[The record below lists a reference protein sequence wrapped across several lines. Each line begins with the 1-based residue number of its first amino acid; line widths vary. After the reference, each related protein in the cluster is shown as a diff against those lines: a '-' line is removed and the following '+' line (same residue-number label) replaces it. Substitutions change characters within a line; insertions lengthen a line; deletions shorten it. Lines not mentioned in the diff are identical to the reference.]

1 MKWYSPALFTLTV
14 FGLCLYYTT
23 GAAVES
29 ASATSAAS
37 QSKKASS
44 AKPNAGVEQEIIR
57 LEEESLDAWLRKDV
71 RKMGELLADNYSEID
86 FEGKVN
92 DRAKALETVANPPM
106 KFDSVKLSDFKVSV
120 YGDVAVV
127 TGLSTATGP
136 VSGQA
141 RFTDVWVKQGGKWK
155 LTNSQGTLVQGTV
168 TGLPKQ

>member
-1 MKWYSPALFTLTV
+1 MRRYSLTFLALAVL
-14 FGLCLYYTT
+14 GLGLYYTT

-29 ASATSAAS
+29 ASAISTAS

-44 AKPNAGVEQEIIR
+44 AKPDAKVEQELIR
-57 LEEESLDAWLRKDV
+57 AEEESLDAWLRKDV

-92 DRAKALETVANPPM
+92 DRARALELVANPPM
-106 KFDSVKLSDFKVSV
+106 KFDSIKLSDFKVSA

-136 VSGQA
+136 ISGQA

-155 LTNSQGTLVQGTV
+155 LTHSQGTLVQGTV

>member
-1 MKWYSPALFTLTV
+1 MKRYSLTLLALAV
-14 FGLCLYYTT
+14 FGLCAYYTT
-23 GAAVES
+23 ATAV
-29 ASATSAAS
+29 S

-44 AKPNAGVEQEIIR
+44 AKSNTDVEQELIR
-57 LEEESLDAWLRKDV
+57 LEEEGLAAWLKQDV
-71 RKMGELLADNYSEID
+71 RKLGDLMADNYFEID

-92 DRAKALETVANPPM
+92 NKAKALEMVANPPM

-120 YGDVAVV
+120 YGEVAVV

-168 TGLPKQ
+168 TGLPKQQ